1 MKVKELMTRD
11 LTAAEPTMTVRELI
25 ELFYRSGLSSVP
37 VVNEEGRI
45 VGIISERDI
54 IEGALP
60 GYFEVLY
67 GITDMNHLSQKL
79 REIENDRIEFYMTP
93 EVVTVEED
101 EDDLVAADLMI
112 RKNVKSLPVV
122 NKDGIFVGVLRRID
136 LLKDRSCRSCPA
148 LYS

>member
-1 MKVKELMTRD
+1 MKVKEIMTKD
-11 LTAAEPTMTVRELI
+11 LTAAEPMMTVRELI
-25 ELFYRSGLSSVP
+25 ELFYQSGLSSVP
-37 VVNEEGRI
+37 VVNDEGRI
-45 VGIISERDI
+45 LGIISERDI

-93 EVVTVEED
+93 EVIKIEED
-101 EDDLVAADLMI
+101 EDDLTAADVMI

-122 NKDGIFVGVLRRID
+122 NKDGILVGMLRRID
-136 LLKDRSCRSCPA
+136 LLKD
-148 LYS
+148 LL

>member
-79 REIENDRIEFYMTP
+79 REIENDRIEFYMIP

-136 LLKDRSCRSCPA
+136 LLKD
-148 LYS
+148 LL

>member
-1 MKVKELMTRD
+1 MKVKEIMTKD

-93 EVVTVEED
+93 EVITIEED
-101 EDDLVAADLMI
+101 EDDLTAADLMI

-122 NKDGIFVGVLRRID
+122 NKDGILVGMLRRID
-136 LLKDRSCRSCPA
+136 LLKD
-148 LYS
+148 LL

>member
-25 ELFYRSGLSSVP
+25 ELFHQSGLSSVP
-37 VVNEEGRI
+37 VVNDQGRI

-67 GITDMNHLSQKL
+67 GITDMSHLSQKL
-79 REIENDRIEFYMTP
+79 REIEHDRIEFYMTP
-93 EVVTVEED
+93 DVIKIEED
-101 EDDLVAADLMI
+101 EDDLTAADLMV

-122 NKDGIFVGVLRRID
+122 NRDGILVGMLRRID
-136 LLKDRSCRSCPA
+136 LLKD
-148 LYS
+148 LL

>member
-1 MKVKELMTRD
+1 MKVKEIMTKD

-25 ELFYRSGLSSVP
+25 ELFYQSGLSSVP

-79 REIENDRIEFYMTP
+79 REIEHDRIEFYMTP
-93 EVVTVEED
+93 EVIKIEED
-101 EDDLVAADLMI
+101 EDDLTAADLMI

-122 NKDGIFVGVLRRID
+122 NKDGILVGMLRRID
-136 LLKDRSCRSCPA
+136 LLKD
-148 LYS
+148 LL

>member
-136 LLKDRSCRSCPA
+136 LLKD
-148 LYS
+148 LL